1 MVNRETNLASYHGRL
16 AKESGGMETK
26 VFTLDGKVEALREL
40 RIRANPAIVTEF
52 DEKLDQSW
60 IYHDNALE
68 GVVLSYHELKAAIDK
83 KIISDVT
90 LIPMYEEIKNHK
102 AAIELV
108 RQMARAWAQER
119 HEKKSR
125 KKNQITLD
133 TLKLLH
139 SVLTPEEK
147 AKGNPYRKD
156 NPLHR
161 LYFHEIAQPDK
172 IAIKLRKLTE
182 WLDEEETQH
191 MHPVERAA
199 RAHFRLM
206 AIFPWPKNSGKVA
219 RLLMNLML
227 LRDGFPPV
235 VIHSIDRQRYYDVL
249 RSEAAGIVPLVF
261 ESLENGVE
269 TSARFFS
276 ELEEARHEARQHK
289 RSA

>member
-1 MVNRETNLASYHGRL
+1 
-16 AKESGGMETK
+16 METK
-26 VFTLDGKVEALREL
+26 FFSLDSKVEALREL
-40 RIRANPAIVTEF
+40 RMRANPQIVVEF
-52 DEKLDQSW
+52 DDKLDQSW

-90 LIPMYEEIKNHK
+90 LIPMYEEIKHHK
-102 AAIELV
+102 ASIEMV
-108 RQMARAWAQER
+108 RQMARAWAA
-119 HEKKSR
+119 EKHDQPRKAAK
-125 KKNQITLD
+125 KKNQITIE

-139 SVLTPEEK
+139 SALTPDEK

-172 IAIKLRKLTE
+172 IAIKMRKLVE

-191 MHPVERAA
+191 IHPVERAA
-199 RAHFRLM
+199 RAHYRLM

-227 LRDGFPPV
+227 IRDGFPPI
-235 VIHSIDRQRYYDVL
+235 VIHSIERQRYYDVL
-249 RSEAAGIVPLVF
+249 RAETAGLVPLVL

-269 TSARFFS
+269 TSTRFFQ
-276 ELEEARHEARQHK
+276 ELEEAKSQHK

>member
-1 MVNRETNLASYHGRL
+1 
-16 AKESGGMETK
+16 
-26 VFTLDGKVEALREL
+26 
-40 RIRANPAIVTEF
+40 
-52 DEKLDQSW
+52 
-60 IYHDNALE
+60 
-68 GVVLSYHELKAAIDK
+68 
-83 KIISDVT
+83 
-90 LIPMYEEIKNHK
+90 MYEEIKNHK
-102 AAIELV
+102 IAIEMV

-119 HEKKSR
+119 HEKKAR

-139 SVLTPEEK
+139 SALTPEEK
-147 AKGNPYRKD
+147 AKGNPFRKD

-182 WLDEEETQH
+182 WLDEDETQH
-191 MHPVERAA
+191 LHPVERAA

-249 RSEAAGIVPLVF
+249 RAEGAGIVPLVF

-276 ELEEARHEARQHK
+276 ELEEARRHETRAHK

>member
-1 MVNRETNLASYHGRL
+1 
-16 AKESGGMETK
+16 METK
-26 VFTLDGKVEALREL
+26 FFTLDGKVEQLREF
-40 RIRANPAIVTEF
+40 RMRANASVVAEF
-52 DEKLDQSW
+52 DERLDQSW

-102 AAIELV
+102 AAIEMV
-108 RQMARAWAQER
+108 RQMARAWAAER
-119 HEKKSR
+119 HEKKQKR
-125 KKNQITLD
+125 KNQITID

-172 IAIKLRKLTE
+172 INLKMRKLVE

-199 RAHFRLM
+199 RAHYRLM
-206 AIFPWPKNSGKVA
+206 SIFPWPKNSGKVA

-235 VIHSIDRQRYYDVL
+235 VIHSIERQRYYDVL
-249 RSEAAGIVPLVF
+249 RNEAAGLIPLVL

-269 TSARFFS
+269 TSTRFFA
-276 ELEEARHEARQHK
+276 ELEEARQQK

>member
-1 MVNRETNLASYHGRL
+1 MVERKFLTIDNKIEQ
-16 AKESGGMETK
+16 
-26 VFTLDGKVEALREL
+26 LREM
-40 RIRANPAIVTEF
+40 RARANPSIVADF
-52 DEKLDQSW
+52 DEKLDVSW

-102 AAIELV
+102 LAIELS
-108 RQMARAWAQER
+108 RQTARQWAAEA
-119 HEKKSR
+119 HAAKKSGKPKR
-125 KKNQITLD
+125 NQITLD

-139 SVLTPEEK
+139 SALTPEEK
-147 AKGNPYRKD
+147 LKGNPFRKD

-172 IAIKLRKLTE
+172 IAPRMKKLIE
-182 WLDEEETQH
+182 WLDDEETAH
-191 MHPVERAA
+191 LHPVERAA
-199 RAHFRLM
+199 RAHFRFM
-206 AIFPWPKNSGKVA
+206 SIYPWPKNSGKVA

-235 VIHSIDRQRYYDVL
+235 VIHSIERQRYYDVL
-249 RSEAAGIVPLVF
+249 RTELSGLVPLIF

-269 TSARFFS
+269 TAIRFFA
-276 ELEEARHEARQHK
+276 ELEEAKKQK
-289 RSA
+289 RAS

>member
-1 MVNRETNLASYHGRL
+1 
-16 AKESGGMETK
+16 METK
-26 VFTLDGKVEALREL
+26 FFTLDNKVELLREQ
-40 RIRANPAIVTEF
+40 RMRANPAIVTEF
-52 DEKLDQSW
+52 DDKLDQSW

-83 KIISDVT
+83 KIISDVS

-102 AAIELV
+102 AAIEMV
-108 RQMARAWAQER
+108 RQMARTWAVER
-119 HEKKSR
+119 HHNKKKR
-125 KKNQITLD
+125 KNEITID

-139 SVLTPEEK
+139 SALTPEEK

-172 IAIKLRKLTE
+172 ISMRMKKLVE

-191 MHPVERAA
+191 LHPVERAA
-199 RAHFRLM
+199 RAHYRLM

-227 LRDGFPPV
+227 LRDGFPPI
-235 VIHSIDRQRYYDVL
+235 VIHSIERQRYYDVL
-249 RSEAAGIVPLVF
+249 RSESAGLVPLVL

-269 TSARFFS
+269 TSTRFFQ
-276 ELEEARHEARQHK
+276 ELEEAKQK